1 MLKIFTDH
9 MGQELGFSVYILIDE
24 LMISREDACSACVT
38 VISVCPS
45 PARKQYLHFFNV
57 LQKFFLISLTWKE
70 WNMAGISP
78 E

>member
-45 PARKQYLHFFNV
+45 PARKQYLHF
-57 LQKFFLISLTWKE
+57 LMFFRSF
-70 WNMAGISP
+70 S
-78 E
+78 